1 MEDEAAEEPGT
12 EEAVAAEA
20 MIEVAAADVVFEEEA
35 TAEAAETLDAEVVA
49 VDSLAAEETA
59 AKISDDK
66 DPTVEPTQA
75 APMDVPS
82 AASAEP
88 IEPLRHCIPLGKHLS
103 FILVLLLSFATCF
116 LTEYLPPASPVVPA
130 VIYGPCKLAPSAV
143 AAGLDGSDQAC
154 SGWGHRYLCA

>member
-20 MIEVAAADVVFEEEA
+20 MIEVAAAEVVFEEEA

-88 IEPLRHCIPLGKHLS
+88 IELLRSALPHARGIVFRSVSIFLS
-103 FILVLLLSFATCF
+103 
-116 LTEYLPPASPVVPA
+116 Y
-130 VIYGPCKLAPSAV
+130 
-143 AAGLDGSDQAC
+143 
-154 SGWGHRYLCA
+154 